1 VTGRVS
7 VAYTMAALYSEVIKL
22 DKKLTNLCTNRRS
35 LDDPDVEAARS
46 LLCEKSAALLLTDY
60 TYATV
65 CPSLPPQPSTLCL
78 LHAESLLSH
87 GTGGCSLPRPSL
99 STLRWN

>member
-1 VTGRVS
+1 
-7 VAYTMAALYSEVIKL
+7 MAALYSEVIKL

-46 LLCEKSAALLLTDY
+46 LLCDKSAALFLTDY

-65 CPSLPPQPSTLCL
+65 RPSLPPRLNVTCL
-78 LHAESLLSH
+78 LHAEPPLSH
-87 GTGGCSLPRPSL
+87 GTGGCSLPHPIL
-99 STLRWN
+99 TTLRLN